1 MVVYTRGVF
10 ARLGLDPMNRR
21 RWVLLFALGL
31 ALRLGL
37 LSAWG
42 TFDTEVQ
49 KAWAARAA
57 TAGLATIYGPN
68 DREMVRVAR
77 AETGSAWGLVTAN
90 NLPRTRID
98 WENGTFIVDYP
109 PGSLLVLWAEGRL
122 YRLLRPDMPNRPLF
136 NAVVNLGP
144 LLGSIAIAFLL
155 YRSAPG
161 ARGRERSLA
170 FWLNPGV
177 ALTAPVLGGQDPLFG
192 AVALA
197 AVLALVAGRP
207 VAATALV
214 VAAGLVKPQGVLLLP
229 TLLFVMAREAPPRVW
244 ARAALAAVGVAAL
257 ILLPWWSAGYL
268 LSALD
273 GGRRTLAQTALSAQG
288 LNLWWIAGW
297 VMDWAR
303 EGPWPL
309 VRIHSVDAFREWAG
323 WDPRLPARAL
333 LAVATIANLILMRRW
348 PPSDRRIIPLSVI
361 LQVHAYA
368 FLATSVHENHT
379 FLAVVLAPLLLGVWP
394 RAVALVTATSAFL
407 FLNLFLVAGL
417 GRRVTTLRFVEQLR
431 LAAGIDL
438 GVVAALLHFAL
449 LVALFVWVASSRS
462 AGVNP
467 ALLSSWGGSPAP
479 PDPPRRFHGPGP
491 GPAA

>member
-1 MVVYTRGVF
+1 MVVYTRGAL
-10 ARLGLDPMNRR
+10 ARLCFDPMNRR
-21 RWVLLFALGL
+21 RSVLLFALGF
-31 ALRLGL
+31 ALRLCL

-77 AETGSAWGLVTAN
+77 AETGSAWGLVTAT

-109 PGSLLVLWAEGRL
+109 PASLLVSWAEGQL

-136 NAVVNLGP
+136 NAIVNLGP

-161 ARGRERSLA
+161 ERGRTRSLA
-170 FWLNPGV
+170 FWLNPAV
-177 ALTAPVLGGQDPLFG
+177 ILAAPVLGGQDPLFG
-192 AVALA
+192 TVALA

-229 TLLFVMAREAPPRVW
+229 TLLFVMAREAPPRAW

-257 ILLPWWSAGYL
+257 ILLPWGSTGYL

-273 GGRRTLAQTALSAQG
+273 GGRRTLTQTALSAQG

-297 VMDWAR
+297 AMDWAR

-309 VRIHSVDAFREWAG
+309 ARIHSVEAFRQWAG

-333 LAVATIANLILMRRW
+333 LAAATVANLMLMRRW
-348 PPSDRRIIPLSVI
+348 PPTDRRIIPLSVI

-368 FLATSVHENHT
+368 FFATSVHENHT

-394 RAVALVTATSAFL
+394 RAVALLTATSAFL

-417 GRRVTTLRFVEQLR
+417 GRRVTTLRFVEELR

-438 GVVAALLHFAL
+438 GVVAALLHAAL
-449 LVALFVWVASSRS
+449 LVALFLWVARARAP
-462 AGVNP
+462 AG
-467 ALLSSWGGSPAP
+467 ATPAP
-479 PDPPRRFHGPGP
+479 
-491 GPAA
+491 AA